1 MHGILLSIYQHKHAN
16 TAYAILQ
23 RMYLWQCGTAHAPA
37 LLPLSQSLPFTLAA
51 SQHATPIFPPAF
63 SIAMLALPS
72 SSFNRGL
79 SQRPGEG
86 DTSSTRL
93 AHLFLYTGDWPVHRV
108 SRPFA
113 IASSSSTLVCYRDRL
128 RPVCVRE
135 RVFVYRRL
143 CVCLRVCVRA

>member
-1 MHGILLSIYQHKHAN
+1 MAFYYQYININTPTLHTRYCRERIYGNAALRMRLLSC
-16 TAYAILQ
+16 
-23 RMYLWQCGTAHAPA
+23 RSRGPF
-37 LLPLSQSLPFTLAA
+37 LSLSAV
-51 SQHATPIFPPAF
+51 SQPATPIFPPAF

-93 AHLFLYTGDWPVHRV
+93 AHLFLYTGDCPVHRV

-143 CVCLRVCVRA
+143 CVCLRVCVRP